1 MSERTLMGGNIAIA
15 EGAILAGCGA
25 YFGYP
30 ITPQNDLLEHMAER
44 MPEEGRVFLQ
54 TESELAAINMVYGA
68 AAAGVRA
75 MTSTSSPGFSLQQ
88 EGISYMAGAEV
99 PAVIAN
105 IMRAGPGLGNI
116 GGAQG
121 DYMQCTR
128 GGGHGDYYLITL
140 VPSSVQEMM
149 DLTMLAFELADK
161 YRNPTLIMADGFL
174 GQAMESIVTRDYVR
188 KLPEKKWAITGAK
201 GRPKNLINSFEMNPL
216 DHPARIKLLLEK
228 FERMRINEVRYEGML
243 LDDAEIVL
251 VAYGSV
257 ARAAM
262 TAMKIAREHKLKV
275 GLMRPITAFPFPS
288 QPLADLAEKGCK
300 FLVAEMSGGQML
312 EDVRI
317 AVGNQNVIKL
327 VNSYG
332 GVPLTTDQ
340 IFEAIDLLA

>member
-1 MSERTLMGGNIAIA
+1 MGGNIAIA

-30 ITPQNDLLEHMAER
+30 ITPQNDLLEHMSQR
-44 MPEEGRVFLQ
+44 MPALGRIFLQ
-54 TESELAAINMVYGA
+54 SESELAGINMVYGA
-68 AAAGVRA
+68 AATGIRC

-99 PAVIAN
+99 PCVVAN

-121 DYMQCTR
+121 DYKQCTR

-140 VPSSVQEMM
+140 VPASVQEMM

-174 GQAMESIVTRDYVR
+174 GQSVESIVMREPVKKLTRQ
-188 KLPEKKWAITGAK
+188 KLGLSPGQKDG
-201 GRPKNLINSFEMNPL
+201 KNGLINSFEMNPL
-216 DHPARIKLLLEK
+216 DHPKRIALLLEK
-228 FERMRINEVRYEGML
+228 YERMRINEVRYEGMR
-243 LDDAEIVL
+243 LDDAEIVV

-262 TAMKIAREHKLKV
+262 TA
-275 GLMRPITAFPFPS
+275 
-288 QPLADLAEKGCK
+288 
-300 FLVAEMSGGQML
+300 
-312 EDVRI
+312 
-317 AVGNQNVIKL
+317 IK
-327 VNSYG
+327 NG
-332 GVPLTTDQ
+332 TTT
-340 IFEAIDLLA
+340 